1 MSVAELSEEL
11 VDKEKE
17 LAVSSVKAEKVLADV
32 TVQAEAAEVAKQEVQ
47 KKKDKAQSIFDSISI
62 DKRTAED
69 KLEKAKP
76 ALIEAENALLTIKPA
91 DIATVRKLP
100 KPPHLIMR
108 ISDCV
113 LLLLGRPLDQVEID
127 PDRPCVKPS
136 WSHSLKMLS
145 GGNFLQSLQNF
156 NKDTINDEVVELL
169 QPYFEMPDY
178 TLEVAKKV
186 RFCTKFQTLK
196 LFL

>member
-1 MSVAELSEEL
+1 MIGKEVKGDSGLQSLFIADPLRFRANLSISGLDKLNEASESVAELSVEL
-11 VDKEKE
+11 VEKEKE

-32 TVQAEAAEVAKQEVQ
+32 TVQAEAAEIAKQEVQ

-62 DKRTAED
+62 DKRTAEA
-69 KLEKAKP
+69 KLEAAKP

-113 LLLLGRPLDQVEID
+113 LLLLGRQIDQV
-127 PDRPCVKPS
+127 
-136 WSHSLKMLS
+136 LLMLY
-145 GGNFLQSLQNF
+145 
-156 NKDTINDEVVELL
+156 LL
-169 QPYFEMPDY
+169 S
-178 TLEVAKKV
+178 
-186 RFCTKFQTLK
+186 
-196 LFL
+196 

>member
-1 MSVAELSEEL
+1 MNEASESVAELSVEL

-62 DKRTAED
+62 DKRIAED

-91 DIATVRKLP
+91 DIATVRNFFFPLEHWGTP
-100 KPPHLIMR
+100 LYPP
-108 ISDCV
+108 
-113 LLLLGRPLDQVEID
+113 G
-127 PDRPCVKPS
+127 
-136 WSHSLKMLS
+136 
-145 GGNFLQSLQNF
+145 
-156 NKDTINDEVVELL
+156 
-169 QPYFEMPDY
+169 
-178 TLEVAKKV
+178 
-186 RFCTKFQTLK
+186 
-196 LFL
+196 